1 MSPFSIRPFPL
12 SSLSYH
18 HTSQWSGGDSSSWG
32 DKYSSP
38 HHLVQ
43 KLQERASPLFRES
56 KEPCPILHSL
66 VGFVSRRFHEIYY
79 MMKMLFQLT
88 GTISIRKLRIQE
100 VALIRCV
107 RLMITQFR
115 CLGALKLLTHRPQ
128 PFSLDQRLWR
138 ILCLVVGERVKIWG
152 GATPTPNRTIWEE
165 KNKHTL
171 LLNKPS
177 HQIDKRE

>member
-1 MSPFSIRPFPL
+1 
-12 SSLSYH
+12 
-18 HTSQWSGGDSSSWG
+18 
-32 DKYSSP
+32 
-38 HHLVQ
+38 
-43 KLQERASPLFRES
+43 
-56 KEPCPILHSL
+56 
-66 VGFVSRRFHEIYY
+66 

-138 ILCLVVGERVKIWG
+138 ILCLVVGERVKI
-152 GATPTPNRTIWEE
+152 
-165 KNKHTL
+165 
-171 LLNKPS
+171 
-177 HQIDKRE
+177 